1 MKQVVCVGAVMLFS
15 FITNAQSKQ
24 IKLYLEQ
31 IAANKV
37 YIGYL
42 QKGYRILR
50 SGLTTIGNIKD
61 GHFRLDRD
69 FFAAM
74 ESINPKIKNYSKVV
88 DIIAYNISI
97 AREFKTTLQQARE
110 TDLFTGTELSYL
122 ERVFGNLLEGC
133 NGVIDALTLFI
144 SPGRLKMSDDERIKE
159 IDALHDEM
167 QDRYIFC
174 KQFCAETNVLAV
186 QRKKELNDV
195 NTLKNLHGIK

>member
-1 MKQVVCVGAVMLFS
+1 MKQIMCVGVIMLFS
-15 FITNAQSKQ
+15 VITNGQSKQ

-37 YIGYL
+37 YIEYL
-42 QKGYRILR
+42 QKGYGILR

-69 FFAAM
+69 FFAAL

-97 AREFKTTLQQARE
+97 VREFKTTLQQARE
-110 TDLFTGTELSYL
+110 TGLFTGTEESYL
-122 ERVFGNLLEGC
+122 ESVYGNVLKGC
-133 NGVIDALTLFI
+133 NGIIDALTLFT

-167 QDRYIFC
+167 QDSYVFS
-174 KQFCAETNVLAV
+174 KQFCAEINVLAL
-186 QRKKELNDV
+186 QRKEDLNDV
-195 NTLKNLHGIK
+195 NTLKSLHGIR